1 MTVVSM
7 RQAAL
12 RAGDFGER
20 QDQIDDLDARR
31 TLAPDSISAKTG
43 EPYAEIIRRH
53 GIVKFEFSYATG
65 AFHALD
71 LLDPEARKI
80 STGIRLTGRI
90 KEYKDSQG
98 NTRQGS
104 QFSKSVKKSRF
115 HRKKIRLTH

>member
-71 LLDPEARKI
+71 AAGEALASGETIRELLD
-80 STGIRLTGRI
+80 SL
-90 KEYKDSQG
+90 
-98 NTRQGS
+98 
-104 QFSKSVKKSRF
+104 
-115 HRKKIRLTH
+115 